1 MVSMEEMLN
10 LMVQRGGSDL
20 HLSVGSPPKIRIDGK
35 LVDTDHPVLQP
46 EQVKKMVYSVL
57 SGDQIAKFEKNY
69 ELDFSF
75 GVTNLGRFRT
85 NAFLQRG
92 TVAAVLRVI
101 PFEVFDFETVGL
113 PIKVCEGICNL
124 PRGLVLCTG
133 TTGSGKSTTLASM
146 VNHIN
151 ESNQGHIVTIE
162 DPIEFLHRNKQ
173 SLVNQ
178 REVGADTH
186 AFEKAMRS
194 VLRQDPDVVLVGEM
208 RDLETIEAALTL
220 AETGHLTFATL
231 HTSDMVQTI
240 NRIVDV
246 FPAHQ
251 QQQIRTMLS
260 FTLQAVVCQ
269 QLIPRSHG
277 KGRVLAA
284 EIMLVN
290 PAIRALI
297 RDNKAHQIMSIIQ
310 TSGAMG
316 MRTMNQSLFELY
328 RAGQISYEDAIS
340 HCHDESDFKRL
351 LERGAGAAPATG
363 NAASSPMGG
372 MTGMGTNPNQ
382 ALYATRRPGAR

>member
-1 MVSMEEMLN
+1 MVSMEEL
-10 LMVQRGGSDL
+10 LGLLVQRGGSDL
-20 HLSVGSPPKIRIDGK
+20 HLSVGSPPKIRIDGR
-35 LVDTDHPVLQP
+35 LVDTDYEPLHP
-46 EQVKKMVYSVL
+46 EINKKLIYSVL
-57 SGDQIAKFEKNY
+57 GPDQVAKFEKDL
-69 ELDFSF
+69 EIDFSF
-75 GVTNLGRFRT
+75 GVANLGRFRT

-101 PFEVFDFETVGL
+101 PFEVFDFQTIGL
-113 PIKVCEGICNL
+113 PPKVCEWICEL

-133 TTGSGKSTTLASM
+133 ATGSGKSTTLAAL
-146 VNHIN
+146 VNYIN
-151 ESNQGHIVTIE
+151 EQRQSHIVTIE

-173 SLVNQ
+173 SLINQ
-178 REVGADTH
+178 REVGGDTH
-186 AFEKAMRS
+186 GFGRALKS
-194 VLRQDPDVVLVGEM
+194 VLRQDPDIVQIGEM

-231 HTSDMVQTI
+231 HTSDVAQTV

-269 QLIPRSHG
+269 QLVPRATG
-277 KGRVLAA
+277 KGRALAA
-284 EIMLVN
+284 EIMVCN

-310 TSGAMG
+310 TGGAVG

-328 RAGQISYEDAIS
+328 RAGTVSYEDALEKS
-340 HCHDESDFKRL
+340 ADPADFERL
-351 LERGAGAAPATG
+351 MERSG
-363 NAASSPMGG
+363 SSSS
-372 MTGMGTNPNQ
+372 
-382 ALYATRRPGAR
+382 RRLVSR